1 MVALVLF
8 ILVSI
13 LPSGDSRRRV
23 ASEAV
28 LQNRFSVRPRDF
40 RFRHK
45 LNSTCQ
51 FWKEE
56 LSHRNIDVHNVM
68 DSINDT
74 LSQIEEQLSGTN
86 CGEMTLASLP
96 PTPSNSSDVLSLHLS
111 IISTFSHL
119 FVMKMDWLQAR
130 GLLCV
135 GGLKLWTVS
144 SLQKR
149 LTDLWGELLCMFM
162 NSITL
167 ETESHHLLTQ
177 NLLTTLSTPIL
188 RYPSCGQRTVRD
200 CILRSQA
207 RNLLNILQQRLPFD
221 SNRCVIA

>member
-1 MVALVLF
+1 VLF
-8 ILVSI
+8 VLLASI

-23 ASEAV
+23 ASEAPGQV
-28 LQNRFSVRPRDF
+28 SVRPRDF

-51 FWKEE
+51 FWNEE
-56 LSHRNIDVHNVM
+56 LSHRNVDVHNVM

-74 LSQIEEQLSGTN
+74 LGQIEEQLSDTH
-86 CGEMTLASLP
+86 CGAMTLTSMP
-96 PTPSNSSDVLSLHLS
+96 PTPGNESSVLSLHHSL
-111 IISTFSHL
+111 ISTLSHL

-135 GGLKLWTVS
+135 GGLQMWTVS

-167 ETESHHLLTQ
+167 ETESQQIVNQ
-177 NLLTTLSTPIL
+177 NLMAVLDTPIL
-188 RYPSCGQRTVRD
+188 RYPSCDRRAVRD
-200 CILRSQA
+200 CILRSEA
-207 RNLLNILQQRLPFD
+207 RNLLHILKQRLPFD
-221 SNRCVIA
+221 SNRCVIAK

>member
-1 MVALVLF
+1 LF
-8 ILVSI
+8 ISLLVSI

-23 ASEAV
+23 ASEAE

-68 DSINDT
+68 ESINDT

-96 PTPSNSSDVLSLHLS
+96 PTPSNSSDVLSLHHS

-188 RYPSCGQRTVRD
+188 RYPSCDQRTVRD